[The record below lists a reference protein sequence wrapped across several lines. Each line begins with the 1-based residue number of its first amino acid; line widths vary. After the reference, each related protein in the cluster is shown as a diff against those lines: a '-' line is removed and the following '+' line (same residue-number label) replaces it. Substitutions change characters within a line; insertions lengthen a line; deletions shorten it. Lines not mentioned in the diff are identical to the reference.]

1 MVKNKM
7 KLTGHRTNSLCL
19 GILLAV
25 CTAPLAHSQVLV
37 YDDFSDGERLTQN
50 LPGSLHWYTG
60 GATNA
65 TVSNR
70 TMMFAADVGG
80 STPNSIHGGALAY
93 FTAAGSPL
101 TLTVGQS
108 LTLSFA
114 YSYSNL
120 DSGDWNF
127 RFGFFN
133 SGGLRTATDNSGF
146 NNAIFNG
153 YTGYLATGLLGPDT
167 SGLGRYK
174 IAQRNLTANNLLT
187 TTSYSILGGNVK
199 QTAGTNFGQT
209 YSASLTVNYVN
220 ATNMILTS
228 VIAGQTLVRTN
239 LSGLTTNFDTV
250 GIFAPGTPGNVTISN
265 VRIALTPMATSLTLA
280 SSANPGSYHSALTFT
295 ANVTPVNIATATGSI
310 VFSTTNGPF
319 STNTLS
325 AGSATSL
332 SLATLPHGTN
342 TVTAVYLGDN
352 NYLSTTNTFAQV
364 IANSPPVANAM
375 TLTRGK
381 GQTIKVA
388 LSDLATNWTD
398 VDGAPVTLTG
408 MSQTSTNGRTL
419 YALNFTANSDGSYVI
434 TNTAFIGYLN
444 PSNVTDRFSYSIRDG
459 NGNTNIGYVNVVV
472 SASPMFGQTTGIFS
486 APSQPV
492 LLNFL
497 GHPGYSYNVQRS
509 TNLVTWSTIWTTN
522 APPAGPFSYPDSF
535 ADLGGRAPSSAYYR
549 LSWNP

>member
-1 MVKNKM
+1 M
-7 KLTGHRTNSLCL
+7 KLTGHRTDWLCV
-19 GILLAV
+19 GFLLAV
-25 CTAPLAHSQVLV
+25 CVAPLAHSQVLV
-37 YDDFSDGERLTQN
+37 NDDFSDGERLTQN
-50 LPGSLHWYTG
+50 LPGSLHWYIG
-60 GATNA
+60 GANNA
-65 TVSNR
+65 SVSNGSLLL
-70 TMMFAADVGG
+70 TADVGG
-80 STPNSIHGGALAY
+80 STPNSIHDGTLAY

-114 YSYSNL
+114 YSYSNF

-133 SGGLRTATDNSGF
+133 SGGLRTTTDNSGF

-153 YTGYLATGLLGPDT
+153 YTGYQATGVLGPDP
-167 SGLGRYK
+167 SGPGRYK

-187 TTSYSILGGNVK
+187 TTSYSILGANVK
-199 QTAGTNFGQT
+199 QTAGTNLGQT
-209 YSASLTVNYVN
+209 YSASLTINYAN

-239 LSGLTTNFDTV
+239 LSGLSTNFDTV
-250 GIFAPGTPGNVTISN
+250 GIFAPGTPGNFTISN

-295 ANVTPVNIATATGSI
+295 ANVAPVNIATATGSI

-342 TVTAVYLGDN
+342 SVTAVYLGDN

-408 MSQTSTNGRTL
+408 ISQTSTNGRTL
-419 YALNFTANSDGSYVI
+419 YALNFTANSDGSYAI
-434 TNTAFIGYLN
+434 TNPAFIGYLN
-444 PSNVTDRFSYSIRDG
+444 PSNVTDRFSYSIRDD

-472 SASPMFGQTTGIFS
+472 SSSPMFGQATGIFS

-522 APPAGPFSYPDSF
+522 APPAGPFSYTDSF
-535 ADLGGRAPSSAYYR
+535 ADLGGHAPSSAYYR